1 MFSSHLKVSFLFLRL
16 EKIFLWRKA
25 LILGGA
31 LVGLVV
37 LIAGSL
43 GLGVYIGFVTKGI
56 SNSIETNKGNSINTS
71 IIAVDFG
78 VTTYTNISSDDL
90 AFKIL
95 VQVNSWVYPLFFIL
109 KECFIFKHFFYKS
122 SIKFFHSIS
131 STTTTL
137 TL

>member
-1 MFSSHLKVSFLFLRL
+1 
-16 EKIFLWRKA
+16 

-95 VQVNSWVYPLFFIL
+95 VQVNS
-109 KECFIFKHFFYKS
+109 
-122 SIKFFHSIS
+122 
-131 STTTTL
+131 
-137 TL
+137 